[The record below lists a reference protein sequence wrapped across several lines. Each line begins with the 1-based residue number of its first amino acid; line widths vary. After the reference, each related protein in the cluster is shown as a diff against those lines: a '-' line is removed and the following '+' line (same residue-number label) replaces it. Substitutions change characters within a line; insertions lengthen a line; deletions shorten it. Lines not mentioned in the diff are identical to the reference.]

1 MMHGPMAPS
10 LLSVHAFAVAATL
23 APADAERIF
32 APAAARI
39 KVTKTLVIVRYGP
52 TSWAVAHDF
61 GALVFVDVPEAERK
75 RVLAQVVGRVGSG
88 PRPPAEETFSVELAP
103 GATPSALF
111 DRVIVGDLDART
123 IELISLVIGQSV
135 GMEYY
140 EDDVDLLVG
149 EIVGMS
155 QGLAATG
162 RFRARARELLAFVGR
177 AMTTRTQVVY
187 TLALLDAPVIVWD
200 SEALDRVY
208 RDLRV
213 ALAIE
218 DRYRG
223 LDQKLA
229 IIRDNLELLVDLTR
243 HRRSTVLEVAVI
255 VLIAVEIVLATV
267 QLVGGR

>member
-1 MMHGPMAPS
+1 MATS
-10 LLSVHAFAVAATL
+10 ILSVHAFALAATL
-23 APADAERIF
+23 SPGDAERIF
-32 APAAARI
+32 SPAAERV
-39 KVTKTLVIVRYGP
+39 KVTKTLAVVRYGP

-61 GALVFVDVPEAERK
+61 GALVFVDVPEDERK
-75 RVLAQVVGRVGSG
+75 RVLTQVVAKVGTG
-88 PRPPAEETFSVELAP
+88 PRPPVEETFFVELHP

-111 DRVIVGDLDART
+111 DRVIVGELDARS

-140 EDDVDLLVG
+140 EDDVDQLVG

-155 QGLAATG
+155 QGLAVTG
-162 RFRARARELLAFVGR
+162 RFRARGRELLAFVGR

-213 ALAIE
+213 AFAIE

-229 IIRDNLELLVDLTR
+229 IIRDNLELLVELTR
-243 HRRSTVLEVAVI
+243 HRRSTALEVAVI
-255 VLIAVEIVLATV
+255 VLIVVEIALSLV
-267 QLVGGR
+267 QFLGGR

>member
-1 MMHGPMAPS
+1 MTAS

-23 APADAERIF
+23 SPADAERIF
-32 APAAARI
+32 APGAERI
-39 KVTKTLVIVRYGP
+39 KVTKTLAVVRYGR
-52 TSWAVAHDF
+52 TSWGVAHDF
-61 GALVFVDVPEAERK
+61 GALVFIDVPDAEQK
-75 RVLAQVVGRVGSG
+75 RVLADVVAKVGSG
-88 PRPPAEETFSVELAP
+88 PRPPVEETFSVELRP

-111 DRVIVGDLDART
+111 DRVIAGDLDART
-123 IELISLVIGQSV
+123 IELVSLVIGQSV

-140 EDDVDLLVG
+140 EDDVDQLVG

-155 QGLAATG
+155 QALAATG
-162 RFRARARELLAFVGR
+162 RFRARSRELLAFVGR

-187 TLALLDAPVIVWD
+187 TLALLDAPGIVWD

-213 ALAIE
+213 SFAIE

-223 LDQKLA
+223 LDQKLT

-243 HRRSTVLEVAVI
+243 HRRSTVLEVSVI
-255 VLIAVEIVLATV
+255 ALIAVEIVLATV
-267 QLVGGR
+267 QLLGGR

>member
-1 MMHGPMAPS
+1 MIAPMPSS

-23 APADAERIF
+23 PLAAAEQFFAPEAERV
-32 APAAARI
+32 
-39 KVTKTLVIVRYGP
+39 KVTKTLVVVRYGP

-61 GALVFVDVPEAERK
+61 GALVFVDVPEDERK
-75 RVLAQVVGRVGSG
+75 RVLALLVAQVGSG
-88 PRPPAEETFSVELAP
+88 PRPPAQETFAVEVRP
-103 GATPSALF
+103 GAIPSALF
-111 DRVIVGDLDART
+111 DRVIAGDLDART
-123 IELISLVIGQSV
+123 VELISLVIGQSV

-140 EDDVDLLVG
+140 EDDVDQLVG

-155 QGLAATG
+155 EGLASTG

-213 ALAIE
+213 SFGIE

-243 HRRSTVLEVAVI
+243 HQRSTFLEVAVI
-255 VLIAVEIVLATV
+255 VLILVEIVLAAV
-267 QLVGGR
+267 QLFGGR